1 MEKEPRTNKN
11 IPADDDFGEYIKGRV
26 LGKLEIGKKYIVPGY
41 LVGTFI
47 AKKKVENRKLTIE
60 NQPFR
65 EAVFMGTDMEKG
77 VAIFQGETMSRD
89 LGPGL
94 ILVPLEK
101 IPLRTQFK
109 EVTEDEKGAA

>member
-1 MEKEPRTNKN
+1 MEKEPRINEN
-11 IPADDDFGEYIKGRV
+11 VPADDDFGEYIKERV

-47 AKKKVENRKLTIE
+47 AKKKVKGEKLVIE

-65 EAVFMGTDMEKG
+65 EAVFMGTDMAKG
-77 VAIFQGETMSRD
+77 VAIFQGETMSRN

-109 EVTEDEKGAA
+109 EVTEDEKESA